1 MINVFIRLTF
11 KAKPA
16 RNGTDIHF
24 RVLRRKILAYILSR
38 AIGLLF
44 LPSGGFV
51 PALPYWAF
59 LWKWALALLFF
70 ALGAILVP
78 LFAFCLFGA

>member
-38 AIGLLF
+38 AIGLSF
-44 LPSGGFV
+44 LPSGAHARSYKSNLRV
-51 PALPYWAF
+51 ITLKA
-59 LWKWALALLFF
+59 
-70 ALGAILVP
+70 V
-78 LFAFCLFGA
+78 